1 MTKVLF
7 VINEILPGGGY
18 YAIIILMTRKNYGG
32 TGLVLEKKGLIEG
45 FQYSNR
51 LLMDA
56 NEELKK
62 AIGIESEFMSKMSHE
77 LCASLNVIIGFT
89 ELLLDEV
96 PGQINE
102 QQRNCLDDILTSSR
116 RMLNLVNTIRDQ
128 SAAKS
133 GIKQYSCCEQ

>member
-1 MTKVLF
+1 
-7 VINEILPGGGY
+7 
-18 YAIIILMTRKNYGG
+18 MTRKNYGD
-32 TGLVLEKKGLIEG
+32 TALVLEKKGLIEG

-56 NEELKK
+56 NQELKK
-62 AIGIESEFMSKMSHE
+62 AIGIESEFIAKMSHE
-77 LCASLNVIIGFT
+77 FCASLNVIIGFT

-102 QQRNCLDDILTSSR
+102 EQRNCLNDILTSSK

-128 SAAKS
+128 SEVKS
-133 GIKQYSCCEQ
+133 GIAQYSCCEH